1 MIVRVK
7 QFLFSS
13 LLLLASSP
21 ALWPGSAQAQ
31 EQAQEEPVAETSQPA
46 AQPTPKAPK
55 PRTGIP
61 VQKDAEGSI
70 APNRFQADTVL
81 KSHYSL
87 DGKALEVD
95 PD

>member
-1 MIVRVK
+1 M
-7 QFLFSS
+7 
-13 LLLLASSP
+13 
-21 ALWPGSAQAQ
+21 
-31 EQAQEEPVAETSQPA
+31 AETSQPA
-46 AQPTPKAPK
+46 AQTTPKAPK
-55 PRTGIP
+55 LRTGIP